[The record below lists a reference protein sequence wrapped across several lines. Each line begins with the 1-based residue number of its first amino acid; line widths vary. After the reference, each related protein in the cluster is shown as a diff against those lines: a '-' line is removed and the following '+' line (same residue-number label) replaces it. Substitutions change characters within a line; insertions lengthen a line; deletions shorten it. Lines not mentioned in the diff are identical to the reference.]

1 MKNNI
6 VKVLITDPLSDAG
19 ISVLKDAGI
28 SIVYNTDA
36 KKKEL
41 LGIVPEVDGWI
52 IRSGSLIDK
61 DLINAATKLQVI
73 GRAGVGV
80 DNIDIPIA
88 TEKGI
93 IVMNTPDV
101 NTVSAAEHTIGIMLS
116 LARNISIGSQRLN
129 AGNWDRNNL
138 IGTELRNKTIG
149 IVGLGKIGREVMN
162 RCLSFGMRVIGF
174 DPYIKDNLFS
184 PDDVTL
190 TDLDTL
196 TKESDFITLH
206 VPKLDSTNNLFDLK
220 RLKMMKST
228 AMIINVARGGI
239 INEEDLSIA
248 VKERIISGAA
258 IDVFVDEP
266 IDTNHPFINIDN
278 ILMTPHLGASTKEAK
293 EGVSVTICELVR
305 DYLLNNKLSSAL
317 NIPISDMNILK
328 QIQPHLLLAEKMGI
342 IQGQLAQEPIRKVRI
357 NVQGSFDD
365 IKPIMLAFIK
375 GLLNDS
381 IPDLSVSLIR
391 Y

>member
-116 LARNISIGSQRLN
+116 LARNISIGSQRLK

-184 PDDVTL
+184 PDDITL

-278 ILMTPHLGASTKEAK
+278 HYYFLEI
-293 EGVSVTICELVR
+293 
-305 DYLLNNKLSSAL
+305 
-317 NIPISDMNILK
+317 
-328 QIQPHLLLAEKMGI
+328 
-342 IQGQLAQEPIRKVRI
+342 
-357 NVQGSFDD
+357 
-365 IKPIMLAFIK
+365 
-375 GLLNDS
+375 
-381 IPDLSVSLIR
+381 
-391 Y
+391 